1 MSRMRRW
8 TMAAALVGLIV
19 IGGGVIASMGPG
31 SIRPFSGQVAAEN
44 PSGQPAVTVSGEG
57 RVLVPPDTAQV
68 VLGVMSQGPDL
79 GPVQDNVNQQMDA
92 VLASLRSAG
101 IPENQIRTVAFNISV
116 DRDYQQPSAPI
127 TGYTVVHL
135 VQVKVK
141 PLDRI
146 SGVIDGAVAAGAN
159 TVSEVSFIV
168 EDRDAAV
175 RQAREQA
182 MDDARRKAQHLA
194 QLAGVQLGPP
204 VSITEGATPPVMPL
218 PMAREVAAD
227 MAAGAAAIQPG
238 ESEIVV
244 QLVVSYGIQ

>member
-8 TMAAALVGLIV
+8 ATAAAFVGLLV
-19 IGGGVIASMGPG
+19 IGGGVIAAMGDSG
-31 SIRPFSGQVAAEN
+31 RRPFGGQAAAET
-44 PSGQPAVTVSGEG
+44 PSGQRVVTVGGEG
-57 RVLVPPDTAQV
+57 RVMVRPDTAQV

-79 GPVQDNVNQQMDA
+79 GPVQETVNGQMDA
-92 VLASLRSAG
+92 VLASLKDAG
-101 IPENQIRTVAFNISV
+101 IPDERIRTVAYNISV

-127 TGYTVVHL
+127 TGYTVTHL

-141 PLDRI
+141 PIDQV
-146 SGVIDGAVAAGAN
+146 SGIIDNAVAAGAN
-159 TVSEVSFIV
+159 TVSDVSFVV

-182 MDDARRKAQHLA
+182 INDARQKAQHLA

-204 VSITEGATPPVMPL
+204 VSITEGAAPPPTPMPL
-218 PMAREVAAD
+218 ARDGAVD
-227 MAAGAAAIQPG
+227 MAVGAAAIQPG

-244 QLVVSYGIQ
+244 SVVVSYGIQ